1 MTNLAYVFVV
11 GNEKGGAG
19 KTTTSIH
26 LITYLLQLGFKV
38 ASIDAD
44 IRQQSLSHYLANR
57 KQTAEKQ
64 GSNLSFPDHFNL
76 IESKAD
82 HISSKTSEEE
92 ESFGKLMQEL
102 LPNYDFI
109 VVDTPGS
116 NSTLSAIAHSYAD
129 TVITP
134 MNDSFVDLDVLAK
147 VSPVDYKVE
156 RPAIYSQMIW
166 EQKIRKARRN
176 QGSINWLI
184 LRNRL
189 SVMDTRNRRSMTD
202 VLDNLSARLGFQHIL
217 GFSERVIYRELF
229 LQGLTLLDLTN
240 DNSPINMTTS
250 HVAAR
255 QELRQFM
262 RALNLELINQALE
275 RTKPKGKKLDATLPQ
290 EDEVAS

>member
-102 LPNYDFI
+102 LLNYDFI